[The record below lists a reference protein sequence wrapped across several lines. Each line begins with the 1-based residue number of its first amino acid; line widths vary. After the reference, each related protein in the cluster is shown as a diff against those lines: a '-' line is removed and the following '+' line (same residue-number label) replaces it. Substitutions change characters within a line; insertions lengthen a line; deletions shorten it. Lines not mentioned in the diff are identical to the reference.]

1 MFDGWSAA
9 RSRLTAPLAR
19 LDPQEVQWTVAENST
34 QLQQLAF
41 FTRDARFE
49 AKFTEWNLE
58 FRFEPA
64 FPVEAI
70 RVADWAQVRRPGHIA
85 PEDEAEE
92 YRQQMANGA
101 LFPPVTLMSPETL
114 IDGNTRLAALKKL
127 HRKTIAVYVVEL
139 ASVPMAKSLAGALN
153 NMGGKRLSA
162 EEAADAAKVMM
173 DMNFTDENIAREI
186 GRSVEQVR
194 RIRNQIEF
202 GERTKRLNK
211 EKTAEQVS
219 PDNRVR
225 LNSIKHDPPLAAMID
240 FVADLAPPKKTVSD
254 LLKQVNEAASDTDA
268 ITIIEQAKRDL
279 RPAGP
284 PPRRVTVSQEVQLMG
299 AHMAGLLK
307 YRDDPAVLF
316 DPREDK
322 REERIEQWQQL
333 AGMSQ
338 KMLEMYGVA
347 ERELVT
353 V

>member
-1 MFDGWSAA
+1 MPD
-9 RSRLTAPLAR
+9 T
-19 LDPQEVQWTVAENST
+19 ST
-34 QLQQLAF
+34 LPQQLAYF
-41 FTRDARFE
+41 ARDTRFE
-49 AKFTEWNLE
+49 AKFQEWNLE

-64 FPVEAI
+64 FPVDAI

-101 LFPPVTLMSPETL
+101 LFPPVVLMAPETL
-114 IDGNTRLAALKKL
+114 IDGNTRLKAIKRL
-127 HRKTIAVYVVEL
+127 HRKTIAVYLVEL

-202 GERTKRLNK
+202 GERSKRLNL

-254 LLKQVNEAASDTDA
+254 LLKQVNEANSDTDA
-268 ITIIEQAKRDL
+268 ITIIEAAKRDL

-284 PPRRVTVSQEVQLMG
+284 PPRRVTVTQDVQQMTMHL
-299 AHMAGLLK
+299 AGLLK
-307 YRDDPAVLF
+307 YRNNASAIF

-322 REERIEQWQQL
+322 REERAQQWQELIELGKQ
-333 AGMSQ
+333 
-338 KMLEMYGVA
+338 MLEMYGVP

-353 V
+353 A